1 EARTQGPPVADV
13 RGHHGGRGGDGGGG
27 GQGGRPRLRLVP
39 VAGQAVLAAAAVDV
53 RRRLDAPL
61 HVDRVGGRARA
72 AQVAGPGTP
81 RPGDQPGRQFGAERR
96 VEPPVLPSPQH
107 GRGSRGHGPAG
118 REQRRA
124 DPAHRPRRPRR
135 GGRARP
141 VRGVVPLRHR
151 AEQRHRLPEPGRTP
165 PVSTSIML
173 FTRDLRVRDNPT
185 LTAACEVGH
194 VVPVFVLDEAILGGP
209 FAAPNR
215 VRFLL
220 DCLADLRTSLRDLGG
235 DLLVPRGDTVSE
247 IARLAETTHAGS
259 LFIADERSAYAARRL
274 AGLRRLG
281 LDVSVHPGV
290 TVVPPGDL
298 TPANGDH
305 YRVFTPYWRA
315 WEAARWRP
323 AAAAPEEVR
332 LPSGVAPGPLPRL
345 AELTSGPLSP
355 DLPPGGERKGRERLA
370 AWLREDAAAY
380 DDVHDDLA
388 ADRTSRL
395 SPYLKFGCVSPREL
409 AETGPDAFRR
419 QLAWRDFHHQVAA
432 AFPALPRDDYRPK
445 GSRWKTDQDAYAA
458 WRDGVTGVPIVDAG
472 MRQLHR
478 EGFMHNR
485 ARLITAS
492 FLTRDLGID

>member
-1 EARTQGPPVADV
+1 
-13 RGHHGGRGGDGGGG
+13 
-27 GQGGRPRLRLVP
+27 
-39 VAGQAVLAAAAVDV
+39 
-53 RRRLDAPL
+53 
-61 HVDRVGGRARA
+61 
-72 AQVAGPGTP
+72 
-81 RPGDQPGRQFGAERR
+81 
-96 VEPPVLPSPQH
+96 
-107 GRGSRGHGPAG
+107 
-118 REQRRA
+118 
-124 DPAHRPRRPRR
+124 
-135 GGRARP
+135 
-141 VRGVVPLRHR
+141 
-151 AEQRHRLPEPGRTP
+151 
-165 PVSTSIML
+165 ML
-173 FTRDLRVRDNPT
+173 FTRDLRVRDNPA
-185 LTAACEVGH
+185 LTAACEAGH

-247 IARLAETTHAGS
+247 IARLAETTHADS

-281 LDVSVHPGV
+281 LDVSVHPGI

-323 AAAAPEEVR
+323 ASAAPEEVR

-492 FLTRDLGID
+492 FLTRDLGIDWRDGLRHFGDWLVDGDIADNAGNWQWVAGTGNSTRPDRVMNPLRQATRFDPRGDYVRKYVPELAGIEGSRVHRPWTLPPSRRPDYPEPVLLPE